1 MKTYLLPLATLLC
14 GTMLQSCNDNKPTA
28 TTQPIKVV
36 AQEIKAL
43 PLDGSASFSGTV
55 EEESGS
61 AISFSAM
68 GTVQRVYV
76 EAGQTVGKGTLI
88 AEIDPATAR
97 NAYDATL
104 AARQQAEDAYSR
116 MKQLHDAGSLP
127 EIQWIEVQSKLRQA
141 ISSEQ
146 IAKKTLSDCKL
157 YAPFAG
163 FVSEKPVEAGQ
174 NVIPGMTVAK
184 IVRIDRVKI
193 KISVPEDEIASISKG
208 QQVVVVV
215 EALGGRQYTGRVTEK
230 GVVANPLS
238 RSYDVK
244 VSIDNPRHELLP
256 GMVCLASFAEEGS
269 SATAVMLP
277 ARIVQIDI
285 DNRPF
290 VWTALKGKAHKA
302 FVTTGESVGDNIII
316 TSGLNDGDKVIVSGQ
331 QKVSEGTE
339 IKF

>member
-1 MKTYLLPLATLLC
+1 MKTYLLPLATVLC
-14 GTMLQSCNDNKPTA
+14 SIMLQSCSDNKPVA
-28 TTQPIKVV
+28 TVQPIKVV

-43 PLDGSASFSGTV
+43 PIDGSASFSGTV

-68 GTVQRVYV
+68 GTVERVYV

-88 AEIDPATAR
+88 ATIDPATAR

-104 AARQQAEDAYSR
+104 AARQQAEDAYAR

-146 IAKKTLSDCKL
+146 IAKKSLTDCKL

-163 FVSEKPVEAGQ
+163 YISEKPVEAGQ

-184 IVRIDRVKI
+184 IVKIDRVKI
-193 KISVPEDEIASISKG
+193 KISVPEDEIASVKKG
-208 QQVVVVV
+208 QMVTVWVD
-215 EALGGRQYTGRVTEK
+215 ALGGRQYTGRVTER

-244 VSIDNPRHELLP
+244 VTIDNPRHELLP
-256 GMVCLASFAEEGS
+256 GMVCLASFADSNS

-290 VWTALKGKAHKA
+290 VWIIQKGTAHKNY
-302 FVTTGESVGDNIII
+302 VTTGDSHGDNVVI
-316 TSGLNDGDKVIVSGQ
+316 TSGLQQGDKVIVNGQ
-331 QKVSEGTE
+331 QKVSEGTA
-339 IKF
+339 ISY